1 MCSTEYQIMIER
13 AHLFSYVSRIQREWK
28 EEKTLCLVA
37 KNNFMLQKLKKKQK
51 KNRTFLFT
59 KKKRRPSLGVC
70 PRSQGRMLQVAVTR
84 APSIL

>member
-1 MCSTEYQIMIER
+1 MCSTEYQIMIEW

-37 KNNFMLQKLKKKQK
+37 KNNFMLQKLKKTNK
-51 KNRTFLFT
+51 KRIELFYSP
-59 KKKRRPSLGVC
+59 KKRRPSLGVC

-84 APSIL
+84 APSIF